1 MPRTNNSTNNNTYHY
16 EVVYNDSFD
25 GEKTKMFRTC
35 QEIQEIF
42 KISKSSVYNY
52 YMGIVKTKKH
62 ESIME
67 IRKLSP
73 PVERYK
79 KILIEFD

>member
-1 MPRTNNSTNNNTYHY
+1 MPRTNNSTNNSTYHY
-16 EVVYNDSFD
+16 EVVYNDSFE
-25 GEKTKMFRTC
+25 GEKTKLFRTC
-35 QEIQEIF
+35 SEIQELF

-67 IRKLSP
+67 IKKLSP

-79 KILIEFD
+79 RILVEFD